1 MYLWI
6 KINNLETYEYIDL
19 KEKCSNIFSTA
30 TRANIVRIG
39 KLAIFNVDSG
49 RCFENINEF
58 FFPSELEYL
67 MPKETVYGVLSTQNG
82 EIYTIIFS
90 SLHFK
95 IYNTDKTAPTY
106 PETLYGQ
113 ICWFLN

>member
-1 MYLWI
+1 
-6 KINNLETYEYIDL
+6 
-19 KEKCSNIFSTA
+19 
-30 TRANIVRIG
+30 
-39 KLAIFNVDSG
+39 
-49 RCFENINEF
+49 
-58 FFPSELEYL
+58 